1 MNELLRIENLFV
13 RDEDR
18 ILLKEVSLS
27 LPENETLAFIGE
39 SGSGKT
45 LTLKA
50 ILSLLPDDVEVTG
63 GSVFLSGKD
72 MYALKAREKRKLLGG
87 NVGFVPQNT
96 VNYLHPLL
104 RIGDQMCDGYVTF
117 HGRKSRK
124 EAEEKAVKLL
134 KSVGIN
140 DAERVMNS
148 YPAELSGGMRQR
160 VNIAG
165 ALMMDPPLLISDEP
179 TSALDRI
186 VQKQVADLYLSL
198 LEKRKLSLIIVSHD
212 LVFVS
217 RIADKIAVFYSGRIV
232 ETGTKDE
239 LFQSPVHPYTKALF
253 ALSPSL
259 EQDRTEPLKEIKGYI
274 SEEDRKRD
282 GCPFAPRCPHAIN
295 ECFTFSEVIGLS
307 PTHSVLC
314 RLGSVK

>member
-1 MNELLRIENLFV
+1 MNELLKITDLSV

-18 ILLKEVSLS
+18 ALLREVSLS
-27 LPENETLAFIGE
+27 LRENETLAFIGE

-50 ILSLLPDDVEVTG
+50 ILSLLPDDVKVTG
-63 GSVFLSGKD
+63 GSVRLAGRD
-72 MYALKAREKRKLLGG
+72 MYGLKAGEKRRLLGE

-104 RIGDQMCDGYVTF
+104 RIGSQMCDGYVTF
-117 HGRKSRK
+117 HGRRSRK
-124 EAEEKAVKLL
+124 EAEEKAVRLL

-140 DAERVMNS
+140 DPERVMTS

-160 VNIAG
+160 VNIEG
-165 ALMMDPPLLISDEP
+165 ALMMDPPLLIYDEP

-198 LEKRKLSLIIVSHD
+198 LEERKLSLIIVSHD

-217 RIADKIAVFYSGRIV
+217 RIADRIAVFYSGRIV
-232 ETGTKDE
+232 ESGTKDE
-239 LFQSPVHPYTKALF
+239 LFTEPVHPYTKALL

-259 EQDRTEPLKEIKGYI
+259 EQDRKEPLKEIKGYI
-274 SEEDRKRD
+274 SEDDRKRN
-282 GCPFAPRCPHAIN
+282 GCPFAPRCPHAKE
-295 ECFTFSEVIGLS
+295 ECFSFTEVIRLS
-307 PTHSVLC
+307 GTHSVLC
-314 RLGSVK
+314 RLGRVK